1 MFDPARHSLVERVR
15 FAEEIT
21 YFLIQRAESEA
32 VAKSVG
38 KYFSRPTSVRD

>member
-1 MFDPARHSLVERVR
+1 MFDPARRSLVERVR
-15 FAEEIT
+15 FAEEII

-38 KYFSRPTSVRD
+38 NYFSKPTSVRN